1 MLITPP
7 EQPVVYI
14 VEMDCNNK
22 QAEKLIPG
30 NLLHGIDMV
39 SLVSHELSDDIF
51 ALKSACAILNSII
64 SDKTGLKIAY
74 APTHYAPSA
83 DLAEHVIRSE
93 DGTVESIGGFTD
105 PFEMVNIVLLNNHNE
120 QIGEARIRMV
130 DFEMVQTVDEIINH
144 KILVH

>member
-14 VEMDCNNK
+14 VEMDCNNS

-30 NLLHGIDMV
+30 NMLHGIDMV
-39 SLVSHELSDDIF
+39 SLVSHELSDDIY
-51 ALKSACAILNSII
+51 ALKSACLILNII
-64 SDKTGLKIAY
+64 IANKTGLKIAY
-74 APTHYAPSA
+74 SPTHYAPAA
-83 DLAEHVIRSE
+83 DLTDHVIRSD

-105 PFEMVNIVLLNNHNE
+105 PFEMVNIVLLNDKNE

-130 DFEMVQTVDEIINH
+130 DFELTQTVDEIISH
-144 KILVH
+144 KVSVH